1 MKSCSF
7 SSLES
12 ATLIKFLFFNPYG
25 NCASAKPFFNC
36 FKLLEN
42 ESVGDKNPDCVE
54 PADNNTG
61 RNRYDDAND
70 ES

>member
-1 MKSCSF
+1 MRVYK
-7 SSLES
+7 
-12 ATLIKFLFFNPYG
+12 IKGLPL
-25 NCASAKPFFNC
+25 SAKPFFNC